1 MPNKAVLSNH
11 LAEDPLEGLM
21 YRSYAFQRKNAPLIE
36 ATRWRAVYVSQRAFE
51 IRYQKELKKEKEN
64 V

>member
-1 MPNKAVLSNH
+1 
-11 LAEDPLEGLM
+11 M

-51 IRYQKELKKEKEN
+51 KRYQRELKKEKEN
-64 V
+64 ANNRRSH